1 MNKGMS
7 SSSPQRVR
15 EAAKQLEK
23 NCDPTT
29 EGAGADLVLDWDCAF
44 AMKGTDGGAL
54 MYIGRLPQIKRS
66 AGIHA
71 LGSSLPMPLTT
82 PQTNE

>member
-44 AMKGTDGGAL
+44 AMKNKNIFRA
-54 MYIGRLPQIKRS
+54 
-66 AGIHA
+66 
-71 LGSSLPMPLTT
+71 
-82 PQTNE
+82 